1 MPNKV
6 SYSASLNGLK
16 SNGRVHEPES
26 VQSLLS
32 KQMVL
37 DQMIRDEVLKEN
49 QRLKDAIDVAQTTL
63 SVAKAEWA
71 NFRKQHAS
79 LLATAMQK

>member
-26 VQSLLS
+26 VQSLCS
-32 KQMVL
+32 KRIAL
-37 DQMIRDEVLKEN
+37 DQMIRDEVLKED
-49 QRLKDAIDVAQTTL
+49 QRLKGAIDVAQATL
-63 SVAKAEWA
+63 SAAKAEWA

-79 LLATAMQK
+79 LLATAMRK